1 MSRRVDLNGH
11 FPAIVFAVLATL
23 GALLLVPYV
32 FGSFEASPLI
42 GRDFRILFLSINL
55 LYILFFCLLGR
66 EKLDIISRYLLLF
79 SMTSPV
85 FLFYGMN
92 SQYER
97 LNQIMILPFIFVFSQ
112 LFTRKARSL
121 YLLTT
126 SGVLFAL
133 TMITGMYASF
143 S

>member
-1 MSRRVDLNGH
+1 M
-11 FPAIVFAVLATL
+11 IVFSVLATL

-32 FGSFEASPLI
+32 FGSFEASRLF
-42 GRDFRILFLSINL
+42 GRDFRLLFLSINL
-55 LYILFFCLLGR
+55 LYILLFFLLVR
-66 EKLDIISRYLLLF
+66 EKLYVISRYLLLF